1 MNFGMIMKKP
11 KYGKNA
17 KPCFMDTD
25 SLIVHAK
32 TDDIYKCIAEDVG
45 TRFKTSNFQSDRPLP
60 KGKNKILGLMKDE
73 LGGQIMEEFFEL
85 RAKTYSWLNDNNNE
99 DKTAKSTKKGVVK
112 RKLKFQ
118 NY

>member
-1 MNFGMIMKKP
+1 
-11 KYGKNA
+11 
-17 KPCFMDTD
+17 
-25 SLIVHAK
+25 
-32 TDDIYKCIAEDVG
+32 
-45 TRFKTSNFQSDRPLP
+45 
-60 KGKNKILGLMKDE
+60 MKDE

-99 DKTAKSTKKGVVK
+99 DKTAKCTKKGVVK